1 MTKKVC
7 VLSLGCKV
15 NQYDSEGIM
24 ARLKDE
30 GYEVSDELGY
40 ADIYVIN
47 TCAVTNEAE
56 HKSRQMITRVKKY
69 NQDAKIYI
77 CGCSSQNNPKPFEKE
92 NVEVKF

>member
-1 MTKKVC
+1 MMNKKVC

-47 TCAVTNEAE
+47 VQLQTKLNINLD
-56 HKSRQMITRVKKY
+56 K
-69 NQDAKIYI
+69 
-77 CGCSSQNNPKPFEKE
+77 
-92 NVEVKF
+92 